1 MKTLSYNMITEQIND
16 NVYNYLFIVKK
27 YAGLFKDGMMYGKN
41 WQRKNEDRNK
51 KIWKLKN
58 E

>member
-51 KIWKLKN
+51 KYGN
-58 E
+58 